1 MINEDQNTNP
11 VEDNN
16 ESLIDKNSAKND
28 TQNWDEKEMLNRNP
42 QGTLPQNERSN
53 LQADDEKRQGMPG
66 GQMDPGKRE
75 NRQDSN

>member
-28 TQNWDEKEMLNRNP
+28 TQNWDEREIMNRNL
-42 QGTLPQNERSN
+42 QGTRPEHERSN
-53 LQADDEKRQGMPG
+53 LLADTEKRQGMPG
-66 GQMDPGKRE
+66 GQNDPGKRD
-75 NRQDSN
+75 NKGDTI